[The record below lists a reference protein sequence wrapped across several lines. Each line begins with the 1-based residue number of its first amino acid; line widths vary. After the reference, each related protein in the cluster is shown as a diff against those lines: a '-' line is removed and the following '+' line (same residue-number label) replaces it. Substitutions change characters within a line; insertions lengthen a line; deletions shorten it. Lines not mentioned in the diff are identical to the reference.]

1 MGQGSADDG
10 IPPAPFA
17 SAHTPAHSPLS
28 VGVSSSSSS
37 TTSSTSTPLPTT
49 SPSASAPGVRANEND
64 WKQIGDDSLAEL
76 CIFHVPD
83 KVTSSSNSKRA
94 ECTLPMN
101 LILKSSS
108 KNRKK
113 SSIWSS
119 DQIPR
124 GVRFGPLVGEIRL
137 TDVESAIV
145 CPAEATMA
153 GGTTTQEEVPF
164 DESPEE
170 WKIFSPSGGR
180 LTKKINVKD
189 DGKSNWMKYVVA
201 AEEESNQNLVAA
213 QIGDDIYFYT
223 VKKIESNTELSFWFS
238 RDYARKLNYSTTPY
252 VRTRSNPLAAAPM
265 IPSVPSIPS
274 AQPISSTTAIA
285 SLAETVVAIDYSVKK
300 LVEPVDTLSTD
311 ASSTSD
317 NDEEMIDVEEK
328 ESCTRP
334 VPEVSRPNVIQNPV
348 VRPVPTRVSGFSAV
362 RPAPLDPLAIYKDY
376 LRKSFQLTKLAETS
390 MFAPPVAQTAAT
402 ITATGAR
409 SGQPIDVQ
417 PVLAATAG
425 AHFGNYAAI
434 YGSQDFQHE
443 LKPLFTTATPGFGG
457 GGGMG
462 GGFGMGGSGHA
473 SSFHQL
479 PFVNHSAASHN
490 DSSFNGVPN
499 YVQQQENGKT
509 RYACKDCNKT
519 FGQLSNLK
527 VHVRTHTGERPFKC
541 EICTKEFTQLAHLQK
556 HHLVHTGER
565 PHRCDICDKRFS
577 STSNLKTHLRLHN
590 GQKPYTCDVCDA
602 KFTQY
607 VHLRL
612 HKRLHANER
621 PYSCGTCGKK
631 YISPSG
637 LRTHWKTTT
646 CKEEDT
652 KDVMMWKNGK
662 DELMDIKGE
671 IDDGSVGGGNSYMD
685 IFENPLNSDL
695 KPRPLLPIE
704 TIYNKYTLPNSSLL
718 GQGPSGMQE
727 QQAPPPPT
735 PQQQQQHMM
744 YGNSMGHMGQPQHLQ
759 GPPPQ
764 HFQMDHN
771 GMQNGGHPHPHQLIQ
786 SQQGPP
792 SQQHPHDSIHQ
803 PLRLP
808 DLKSS
813 LIPSLGLPHYQ

>member
-1 MGQGSADDG
+1 MGQGCGDEDV
-10 IPPAPFA
+10 PPAPFS
-17 SAHTPAHSPLS
+17 SAHSPAHSPLS
-28 VGVSSSSSS
+28 VGVFSTSSATSSSS
-37 TTSSTSTPLPTT
+37 TPPPST
-49 SPSASAPGVRANEND
+49 SPSASGVTTGVRSTEND
-64 WKQIGDDSLAEL
+64 WKQAADENLAEL

-83 KVTSSSNSKRA
+83 KAITLPNPKRA

-101 LILKSSS
+101 LILKSS

-137 TDVESAIV
+137 VDVESALV
-145 CPAEATMA
+145 FPAEASMA
-153 GGTTTQEEVPF
+153 GGTTAQEEVPF
-164 DESPEE
+164 DETPEE
-170 WKIFSPSGGR
+170 WKVFSPSGGR
-180 LTKKINVKD
+180 LTKTISVKD

-201 AEEESNQNLVAA
+201 AEDESNQNLVAA
-213 QIGDDIYFYT
+213 QIGNDIYFYT

-238 RDYARKLNYSTTPY
+238 RDYARKLNYSTTPS
-252 VRTRSNPLAAAPM
+252 VRTRATSQQAP
-265 IPSVPSIPS
+265 ILLVPSIPS
-274 AQPISSTTAIA
+274 IPSAAPISSSTAIA
-285 SLAETVVAIDYSVKK
+285 SLAETIIAIDYSVKK
-300 LVEPVDTLSTD
+300 LVEPADVPSTD

-317 NDEEMIDVEEK
+317 NDEEMVDVEEK
-328 ESCTRP
+328 ESCTKP
-334 VPEVSRPNVIQNPV
+334 VAEVSRPNVIQNPV
-348 VRPVPTRVSGFSAV
+348 VRPVPTRLTSFSAPI
-362 RPAPLDPLAIYKDY
+362 RPAPLDPLAMYKDY
-376 LRKSFQLTKLAETS
+376 LRKTIQWTKLTETS
-390 MFAPPVAQTAAT
+390 IFVPPVVQTAAT
-402 ITATGAR
+402 ITATGGR

-434 YGSQDFQHE
+434 YGSQDFQNE
-443 LKPLFTTATPGFGG
+443 LKPLFTTATPAFGG

-462 GGFGMGGSGHA
+462 GGFGMGGSGHG

-652 KDVMMWKNGK
+652 KDMLMWKK
-662 DELMDIKGE
+662 DDLMEIKGE
-671 IDDGSVGGGNSYMD
+671 IDEGSPSNYMD
-685 IFENPLNSDL
+685 IFENPLNSEI
-695 KPRPLLPIE
+695 KPRPLLPID
-704 TIYNKYTLPNSSLL
+704 TIYTKYNISNPSLL

-727 QQAPPPPT
+727 QQPPPPT
-735 PQQQQQHMM
+735 PQQQQHMM
-744 YGNSMGHMGQPQHLQ
+744 YGNGMGHMGQPQHLQ
-759 GPPPQ
+759 GPPQ

-771 GMQNGGHPHPHQLIQ
+771 GMQNGGHPHQHQLLQPQ
-786 SQQGPP
+786 SVQP
-792 SQQHPHDSIHQ
+792 SHNPHDSVHQ

-808 DLKSS
+808 DLKPS
-813 LIPSLGLPHYQ
+813 LLPTLGLPHYQ

>member
-1 MGQGSADDG
+1 MGQGCGDDG
-10 IPPAPFA
+10 VPPAPFS
-17 SAHTPAHSPLS
+17 SAHSPAHSPLS
-28 VGVSSSSSS
+28 VGVSSASSATSSSS
-37 TTSSTSTPLPTT
+37 TPPPSTSPT
-49 SPSASAPGVRANEND
+49 ASGAAPGVQATETD
-64 WKQIGDDSLAEL
+64 WKRFSDERLAEL

-83 KVTSSSNSKRA
+83 KVISLPNPKRS

-101 LILKSSS
+101 VILKPSS

-137 TDVESAIV
+137 VDVESALV
-145 CPAEATMA
+145 CPAEASMA
-153 GGTTTQEEVPF
+153 GGTTAQEEIPF
-164 DESPEE
+164 DDCPEE

-180 LTKKINVKD
+180 LTKTISVKD
-189 DGKSNWMKYVVA
+189 DGRSNWMKNVVA
-201 AEEESNQNLVAA
+201 AEDENNQNIVAA
-213 QIGDDIYFYT
+213 QVGNDIYFYA
-223 VKKIESNTELSFWFS
+223 VKPIDSNTELSFWFS
-238 RDYARKLNYSTTPY
+238 RDYARKLNYSTTPQ
-252 VRTRSNPLAAAPM
+252 VRTRLPLQASTPL
-265 IPSVPSIPS
+265 IPSIPSIPS
-274 AQPISSTTAIA
+274 APPVSSSTAIA

-317 NDEEMIDVEEK
+317 NDEEMIDVEE
-328 ESCTRP
+328 SCTRP
-334 VPEVSRPNVIQNPV
+334 SAPEVSRPNVIQNPV
-348 VRPVPTRVSGFSAV
+348 VRPVPTRITNFASPLST
-362 RPAPLDPLAIYKDY
+362 LDPLAIYKDY
-376 LRKSFQLTKLAETS
+376 LRKTIQLNKLTETG
-390 MFAPPVAQTAAT
+390 MFASPVVQTAAT
-402 ITATGAR
+402 ITATGGR

-443 LKPLFTTATPGFGG
+443 LKPLFTTATPTFG

-479 PFVNHSAASHN
+479 PFVNHSASSHN

-621 PYSCGTCGKK
+621 PFSCSTCGKK

-652 KDVMMWKNGK
+652 KEMQMWKAGK
-662 DELMDIKGE
+662 DDLMDIKGE
-671 IDDGSVGGGNSYMD
+671 IDDGNGNSYMD
-685 IFENPLNSDL
+685 IFENPL
-695 KPRPLLPIE
+695 K
-704 TIYNKYTLPNSSLL
+704 YNISNPSLL

-727 QQAPPPPT
+727 QQAPPPT
-735 PQQQQQHMM
+735 PQQQHMM

-759 GPPPQ
+759 GPPPPQ
-764 HFQMDHN
+764 HFRMDHN

-786 SQQGPP
+786 TQQGPQ

-813 LIPSLGLPHYQ
+813 LLPTLGLPHYQ

>member
-1 MGQGSADDG
+1 MGQGCGDDG
-10 IPPAPFA
+10 VPPAPFS
-17 SAHTPAHSPLS
+17 SAHSPAHSPLS
-28 VGVSSSSSS
+28 VGVASSATSSSS
-37 TTSSTSTPLPTT
+37 TPPPST
-49 SPSASAPGVRANEND
+49 SPSASGAAPGVRSTETD
-64 WKQIGDDSLAEL
+64 WKQAADDVLAEL

-83 KVTSSSNSKRA
+83 KTASLPNSKRA

-101 LILKSSS
+101 LLLKSS

-137 TDVESAIV
+137 VDVDSALV
-145 CPAEATMA
+145 CPAEASMA
-153 GGTTTQEEVPF
+153 GGTTAQEEVPF
-164 DESPEE
+164 DETPEE
-170 WKIFSPSGGR
+170 WKVFSPSGGR
-180 LTKKINVKD
+180 LTKTISVKD

-201 AEEESNQNLVAA
+201 AKEQSNQNLVAA
-213 QIGDDIYFYT
+213 QIGNDIYFYT

-252 VRTRSNPLAAAPM
+252 ARTRSTSQQ
-265 IPSVPSIPS
+265 IPSLMIHSIPSIPS
-274 AQPISSTTAIA
+274 AAPISSATAIA

-300 LVEPVDTLSTD
+300 LVEPIDVLSTD

-328 ESCTRP
+328 ESCTKP
-334 VPEVSRPNVIQNPV
+334 APEISRPNVIQNPV
-348 VRPVPTRVSGFSAV
+348 VRPVPTRLTSFSTPV
-362 RPAPLDPLAIYKDY
+362 RPAPLDPLAVYKDY
-376 LRKSFQLTKLAETS
+376 LRKTLELTKLGDAS
-390 MFAPPVAQTAAT
+390 IFVPPVVQTAAS
-402 ITATGAR
+402 ITATGGR

-443 LKPLFTTATPGFGG
+443 LKPLFTTATPAFGG

-462 GGFGMGGSGHA
+462 GGFGMGGSGH

-479 PFVNHSAASHN
+479 PFVNHSASSHN

-652 KDVMMWKNGK
+652 KDMLMWKGGK
-662 DELMDIKGE
+662 DDLMEIKGE
-671 IDDGSVGGGNSYMD
+671 IDDGSPSSYMD
-685 IFENPLNSDL
+685 IFENPL
-695 KPRPLLPIE
+695 K
-704 TIYNKYTLPNSSLL
+704 YNISNPSLL

-727 QQAPPPPT
+727 QQAPPPAP
-735 PQQQQQHMM
+735 QQQQHMM
-744 YGNSMGHMGQPQHLQ
+744 YGNGMGHMGQPQHLQ
-759 GPPPQ
+759 GPPPPQ

-771 GMQNGGHPHPHQLIQ
+771 GMQNGGHPHQHPLIQ
-786 SQQGPP
+786 SQQGQQ
-792 SQQHPHDSIHQ
+792 SQHPHENIHQ

-813 LIPSLGLPHYQ
+813 SSLLPTLGLPHYQ

>member
-1 MGQGSADDG
+1 MGQGSGDG
-10 IPPAPFA
+10 DGGVPPAPFS
-17 SAHTPAHSPLS
+17 SAHSPAHSPLS
-28 VGVSSSSSS
+28 VGVSSASSATSSSS
-37 TTSSTSTPLPTT
+37 TPP
-49 SPSASAPGVRANEND
+49 PSATIGIPRTTAETD
-64 WKQIGDDSLAEL
+64 WKQSGDESLTEL

-83 KVTSSSNSKRA
+83 KVVALPNPKRA
-94 ECTLPMN
+94 ESSLPMN

-108 KNRKK
+108 KKPKK

-119 DQIPR
+119 DHIPR

-137 TDVESAIV
+137 VDVDSALV
-145 CPAEATMA
+145 CPAEASMA
-153 GGTTTQEEVPF
+153 GGTTAQEEVPF
-164 DESPEE
+164 DDCPEE
-170 WKIFSPSGGR
+170 WKVFSPSGGR
-180 LTKKINVKD
+180 LTKTICVKD
-189 DGKSNWMKYVVA
+189 DGRSNWMKYVAA
-201 AEEESNQNLVAA
+201 AEDDENQNLVAA
-213 QIGDDIYFYT
+213 QVGNDIYFYT
-223 VKKIESNTELSFWFS
+223 VKKIEANTELSFWFS
-238 RDYARKLNYSTTPY
+238 RDYSRKLNYSSSPH
-252 VRTRSNPLAAAPM
+252 VRTRAPLVPAVEPTAP
-265 IPSVPSIPS
+265 P
-274 AQPISSTTAIA
+274 ASTTAAA
-285 SLAETVVAIDYSVKK
+285 SPDITVAIDYSVKK
-300 LVEPVDTLSTD
+300 LTAVEEPVDALSTD

-317 NDEEMIDVEEK
+317 NDEEMVDVEEK
-328 ESCTRP
+328 SRVSCSRP
-334 VPEVSRPNVIQNPV
+334 AVEFSRPNVIQNPV
-348 VRPVPTRVSGFSAV
+348 VRPVPTRLTSFSAPI
-362 RPAPLDPLAIYKDY
+362 RQAPLDPLAVYKDY
-376 LRKSFQLTKLAETS
+376 LRKTLQLTKLADNVT
-390 MFAPPVAQTAAT
+390 MFVPPVAQTAT
-402 ITATGAR
+402 ITATGGR

-443 LKPLFTTATPGFGG
+443 LKPLFTTATPAFGG

-462 GGFGMGGSGHA
+462 GGFGGGGSGHA

-479 PFVNHSAASHN
+479 PFVNHAASSHN

-509 RYACKDCNKT
+509 RYACKECNKT

-652 KDVMMWKNGK
+652 KEMMMWKGK
-662 DELMDIKGE
+662 DEM
-671 IDDGSVGGGNSYMD
+671 IDSKEGILDEALSSSNYMD
-685 IFENPLNSDL
+685 LFENPLNSEH

-704 TIYNKYTLPNSSLL
+704 TIYSKYNLPNPSLL

-727 QQAPPPPT
+727 QQAPPT
-735 PQQQQQHMM
+735 PQHMM
-744 YGNSMGHMGQPQHLQ
+744 YGNSMGHMGQQQHLSVPQ
-759 GPPPQ
+759 GPPQQ
-764 HFQMDHN
+764 HFQMGPDP
-771 GMQNGGHPHPHQLIQ
+771 GSMQQNGHSHPHQLLQQ
-786 SQQGPP
+786 SQQSGAP
-792 SQQHPHDSIHQ
+792 SQHPHDPLHQ
-803 PLRLP
+803 PLQLS

-813 LIPSLGLPHYQ
+813 ILPSLGLPHYQ